1 MGFLVNKNDFL
12 VFAEEENNISIIN
25 SLESSWSILI
35 VDDDDEVHTVTK
47 LALHDFTFDNK
58 SLNLVSAYS
67 EKEAKEKLLENNDF
81 AFILLDIVME
91 SNDAGLKIID
101 YIRNELNNHLIRI
114 IIRTGQPGYAPELE
128 IINLYDINDYKEKT
142 ELTSTKLYTTTRT
155 ALSQYKQL
163 SELENKKDEIYHN
176 LITDS
181 ITNLYSRAK
190 LYTDLNKLDKIGL
203 ILIDI
208 DSFSTINNAYGYS
221 VGDTILISIANI
233 LKKEIPETNYIY
245 RIESDNF
252 ILLFQNRNDEYLLN
266 IALRI
271 KNILVKNPFKIED
284 LTLFI
289 NISIGIANYPN
300 DHLLQKSEM
309 AINASRE
316 KQDNKIEFY
325 SENLDS
331 IKTINNNL
339 FWSKKLTKAID
350 SNNLVAYFQPIVDC
364 KTKKIV
370 KYETLAR
377 LIFEDIVYTPIH
389 FLGAARNAGLLT
401 KITKIVFEQACKI
414 FSKNELEFS
423 VNITDHD
430 LMDKNFT
437 HTLMEYCEKYKIKTT
452 RVSLE
457 ILEEASISKNIQ
469 AINSLKELKK
479 LGFLLSIDDFGV
491 EYSNFSQLKH
501 LDIDIVKIDGSFI
514 KDINTNKNSQYIT
527 ESILL
532 YTKHIE
538 VKTIAEFVH
547 SEEIFNEI
555 NNLGIDYAQGYFFGK
570 PKISLVEND

>member
-1 MGFLVNKNDFL
+1 MGLFVDKNDDL
-12 VFAEEENNISIIN
+12 VFIEEDDANIIN
-25 SLESSWSILI
+25 SLESFWSILI
-35 VDDDDEVHTVTK
+35 VDDDEEVHTVTK
-47 LALHDFTFDNK
+47 LALNNFIYDDK
-58 SLNLVSAYS
+58 RLNLVSAYN
-67 EKEAKEKLLENNDF
+67 EKEAKKILLENSDF
-81 AFILLDIVME
+81 AFILLDIVMD
-91 SNDAGLKIID
+91 SNDSGFKIID
-101 YIRNELNNHLIRI
+101 YIRNELENKLIRI

-142 ELTSTKLYTTTRT
+142 ELTATKLYTTTRT
-155 ALSQYKQL
+155 TLSQYKQL
-163 SELENKKDEIYHN
+163 SELENKKNEIYYN
-176 LITDS
+176 LTTDS

-190 LYTDLNKLDKIGL
+190 LYNDLNELNEVGL

-221 VGDTILISIANI
+221 VGDIILITIANI
-233 LKKEIPETNYIY
+233 LQKEIIETKLIY

-252 ILLFQNRNDEYLLN
+252 ILLFQNKDDKYLLN

-271 KNILVKNPFKIED
+271 KSILSDYPFKIED

-350 SNNLVAYFQPIVDC
+350 SNNIVAYFQPIVDC

-370 KYETLAR
+370 KYETLVR
-377 LIFEDIVYTPIH
+377 LIFENTIYSPID

-401 KITKIVFEQACKI
+401 KITKIVFEQACNT
-414 FSKNELEFS
+414 FSKNNLEFS

-430 LMDKNFT
+430 LMQKNFT
-437 HTLMEYCEKYKIKTT
+437 DTLINYCKKYNINTN

-457 ILEEASISKNIQ
+457 ILEESSIGKNVQ
-469 AINSLKELKK
+469 ANKNLKELRK

-501 LDIDIVKIDGSFI
+501 LDIDSVKIDGSFI

-532 YTKHIE
+532 YTKQIK
-538 VKTIAEFVH
+538 VKTVAEFVH
-547 SEEIFNEI
+547 SKEVFDEI
-555 NNLGIDYAQGYFFGK
+555 NRLGIDYAQGYFFGK
-570 PKISLVEND
+570 PQKDLVEYD